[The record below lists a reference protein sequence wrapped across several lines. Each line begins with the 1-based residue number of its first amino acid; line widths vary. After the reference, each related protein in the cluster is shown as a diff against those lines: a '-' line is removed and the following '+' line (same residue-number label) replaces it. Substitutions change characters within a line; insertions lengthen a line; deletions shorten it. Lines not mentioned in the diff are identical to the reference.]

1 LRVVILLAA
10 CGDVST
16 EDTILWGI
24 ALGLPTLAYLA
35 ALIVPVA
42 RARGERRYVV
52 PLCLASAAIGAGLA
66 IAGGFDDDAFF
77 DRILYA
83 LGIGALLGIVAFAFR
98 RRRPVTYVLAPL
110 LSGGLAG
117 LGFLVLIFAAFL
129 IGDVCLS

>member
-1 LRVVILLAA
+1 VILFAA
-10 CGDVST
+10 CGHVATGDAIT
-16 EDTILWGI
+16 WGI
-24 ALGLPTLAYLA
+24 ALALPTLAYLA

-66 IAGGFDDDAFF
+66 ITSGFDDDYFVRLF
-77 DRILYA
+77 IA
-83 LGIGALLGIVAFAFR
+83 LGIGAVLGLIAFAFR
-98 RRRPVTYVLAPL
+98 RRRPVAYVLAPL

-129 IGDVCLS
+129 LGDACLS

>member
-1 LRVVILLAA
+1 VIVLAA
-10 CGDVST
+10 CGGVST

-24 ALGLPTLAYLA
+24 ALGLPVLAYLA

-66 IAGGFDDDAFF
+66 IAGGFEGDDYV
-77 DRILYA
+77 DRILLA
-83 LGIGALLGIVAFAFR
+83 LGIGAVLGIVAFAFR
-98 RRRPVTYVLAPL
+98 RRRPVTYILAPL

-117 LGFLVLIFAAFL
+117 LGFLVLILAAFL
-129 IGDVCLS
+129 LGDACLA

>member
-1 LRVVILLAA
+1 VGGVILLAA
-10 CGDVST
+10 CGGVATGDA
-16 EDTILWGI
+16 ILWGI

-52 PLCLASAAIGAGLA
+52 PLCLASAAVGAGLL
-66 IAGGFDDDAFF
+66 IAGGFDDDDWFT
-77 DRILYA
+77 RILLA
-83 LGIGALLGIVAFAFR
+83 FGIGAVLGLVAFAFR

-117 LGFLVLIFAAFL
+117 LGFLVLILAAFL
-129 IGDVCLS
+129 IGDACLE

>member
-1 LRVVILLAA
+1 VILLAA
-10 CGDVST
+10 CGGVATGDA
-16 EDTILWGI
+16 ILWGI
-24 ALGLPTLAYLA
+24 ALALPTLAYLA

-66 IAGGFDDDAFF
+66 FSGDVNDDFF
-77 DRILYA
+77 KHIFYA
-83 LGIGALLGIVAFAFR
+83 LGIGVVLGLVVFAFR

-117 LGFLVLIFAAFL
+117 LGFLVLILAAFL
-129 IGDVCLS
+129 IGDACLS

>member
-16 EDTILWGI
+16 GDTILWGI

-66 IAGGFDDDAFF
+66 IAGGFDDDFF
-77 DRILYA
+77 VRVVYA
-83 LGIGALLGIVAFAFR
+83 LGIGAVLGIVAFALR
-98 RRRPVTYVLAPL
+98 RRRVVAYVLAPL

-129 IGDVCLS
+129 IGDACLS

>member
-1 LRVVILLAA
+1 VAT
-10 CGDVST
+10 GDA
-16 EDTILWGI
+16 ILWGI
-24 ALGLPTLAYLA
+24 ALALPTLAYLA

-66 IAGGFDDDAFF
+66 FSGDVNDDFF
-77 DRILYA
+77 KHIFYA
-83 LGIGALLGIVAFAFR
+83 LGIGVVLGLVVFAFR

-117 LGFLVLIFAAFL
+117 LGFLVLILAAFL
-129 IGDVCLS
+129 IGDACLS